1 MVLQEDATVDA
12 LIDPITKDWKVHLVR
27 QIFREEEAELI
38 CNIPLSK
45 HQQKDKLIWKPLLR
59 VCSLSGVPTSYN
71 MRKIEN

>member
-45 HQQKDKLIWKPLLR
+45 HQQKDKLIWEATT
-59 VCSLSGVPTSYN
+59 SGLFTVWSAYFLEHEKN
-71 MRKIEN
+71 